1 MAENRIMPLK
11 RIHDINIFYEENG
24 DGEPLLF
31 IHGLGSSTR
40 DWELQV
46 PVFSE
51 YYRVITVDLRGH
63 GRTDKPKKSYS
74 IKLFADDTFHLLDE
88 LHALPAHIVGLSLGG
103 MVAFQIAVDSPDKV
117 KSLTIVNSCPEMIIH
132 TFHEWVEFWRRIIII
147 QLLGMRRL
155 ATFLCGRLFPEPHQ
169 EEVRCEAVKRL
180 AANDKRAYI
189 NTLRAISGWSVM
201 DRLDRITCPTI
212 IMSGD
217 MDFLPMPTKESC
229 VSRIANS
236 ELSIIDSS
244 RHVTPVDQPEKF
256 NTMLHT
262 FLSKQK

>member
-1 MAENRIMPLK
+1 MPFK
-11 RIHDINIFYEENG
+11 RINDIDMYFEEHGAG
-24 DGEPLLF
+24 DPLLL

-51 YYRVITVDLRGH
+51 HYHVITIDLRGH
-63 GRTDKPKKSYS
+63 GQTDKPKEPYS
-74 IKLFADDTFHLLDE
+74 IKLFADDTFQLLDS
-88 LHALPAHIVGLSLGG
+88 LNALPAHIVGLSLGG

-132 TFHEWVEFWRRIIII
+132 TFHEWVEFWRRIAII

-155 ATFLCGRLFPEPHQ
+155 AGFLCGRLFTEPYQ
-169 EEVRCEAVKRL
+169 EEVRFEAVQRL

-189 NTLRAISGWSVM
+189 NTLHAISGWSVTGS
-201 DRLDRITCPTI
+201 LDRITCPTI

-217 MDFLPMPTKESC
+217 MDFLPIPTKELC
-229 VSRIANS
+229 ASRIANS
-236 ELSIIDSS
+236 ELMIIDGS

-256 NTMLHT
+256 NTMLNT
-262 FLSKQK
+262 FLLKQK